1 MIVIAL
7 LLLSSA
13 GNPTLPRADFQEMT
27 GPAFQRFGQ
36 IADKICPSRRLRNLY
51 PSNLYDLADTFE
63 KQLSPRRRERV
74 ASFDR
79 ACAGCPEMGA
89 SCPAQNK
96 LDAIAK
102 VNLLRAFTHFACAS
116 GQ

>member
-7 LLLSSA
+7 LLLSSPS
-13 GNPTLPRADFQEMT
+13 NTIPRAKFQEMT
-27 GPAFQRFGQ
+27 GQAFQRFGQ
-36 IADKICPSRRLRNLY
+36 IADEICPSRSLRNLY
-51 PSNLYDLADTFE
+51 PPDLFDLADAFE
-63 KQLSPRRRERV
+63 KQLSPRKRERV
-74 ASFDR
+74 ASFDKHWT
-79 ACAGCPEMGA
+79 GCPEMGA

-102 VNLLRAFTHFACAS
+102 VNLLRSFTHFACES